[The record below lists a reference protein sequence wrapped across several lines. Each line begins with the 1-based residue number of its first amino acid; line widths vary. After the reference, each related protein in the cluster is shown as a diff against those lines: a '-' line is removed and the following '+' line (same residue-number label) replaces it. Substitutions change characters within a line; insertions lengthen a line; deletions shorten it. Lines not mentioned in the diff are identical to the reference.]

1 VKTKNSDELN
11 IWGIRAGKNGSA
23 DTLFLKSNLV
33 ALEDDQMG
41 DLSKIDN
48 NRESYKKL
56 YLDLHPESDPGGGAN
71 IAGKFFRFCREIS
84 DGDFVVYYRL
94 SERRFYIASVIGKY
108 NFLPEKH
115 PSFPH
120 VRKVNWIGSFE
131 KSKLSISAQRELGAA
146 RTLFKISRHS
156 DELAVQVNK
165 IKQANSAST
174 T

>member
-1 VKTKNSDELN
+1 MKTKNSDELN

>member
-1 VKTKNSDELN
+1 VKTKKSNETR

-23 DTLFLKSNLV
+23 DALFLKSNLV

-48 NRESYKKL
+48 DRESYKKF
-56 YLDLHPESDPGGGAN
+56 YLDLHLEADPGGGAN
-71 IAGKFFRFCREIS
+71 IAGKFFRFCREIT

-94 SERRFYIASVIGKY
+94 SDRKYYIATVIGKY

-120 VRKVNWIGSFE
+120 VRKVHWIGSFE
-131 KSKLSISAQRELGAA
+131 KSQLSISAQRELGAA
-146 RTLFKISRHS
+146 RTFFKISRHS
-156 DELAVQVNK
+156 DELAVQINK